1 MIFLCLNAFFL
12 FIVQIIILFQSAQQQ
27 QRLANTYTMGI
38 KCIENT
44 IFSRRAWPTSIDG
57 KGGRA
62 SISCMRWKTT
72 VKTEN
77 AETVARTS
85 IDTLFQSKIWKFVC
99 SRNYFQLKQI
109 ALESIIDW
117 ELMKLFVFCLPFCQ
131 SMRSHGCDINE
142 LSVACSIAKKKEEEE
157 ELWYLTKISC
167 EQNWFRLLETSR
179 KSHNFHSKSRPETND
194 LFSQWLEIKESSYL
208 IAIDCV

>member
-1 MIFLCLNAFFL
+1 MLFFL

-142 LSVACSIAKKKEEEE
+142 LSVACSIAKKK
-157 ELWYLTKISC
+157 KKKRNFDI
-167 EQNWFRLLETSR
+167 SR
-179 KSHNFHSKSRPETND
+179 KYRVNKTDFDYSKQVVNHTTFTPSRDPKTND